1 VVSWCL
7 SPYSQTRLDLNIER
21 GTLDGFQ
28 RWGYSYKLLEYAV
41 KDKLHGEFYVS
52 QPKIR
57 WNQVKSG
64 NTKIS
69 TKHALA
75 FRITQ
80 VLVSDVL
87 LVAFQIITAS
97 ACRLLF

>member
-1 VVSWCL
+1 
-7 SPYSQTRLDLNIER
+7 
-21 GTLDGFQ
+21 
-28 RWGYSYKLLEYAV
+28 
-41 KDKLHGEFYVS
+41 
-52 QPKIR
+52 
-57 WNQVKSG
+57 VKSG

-97 ACRLLF
+97 ACRLLL

>member
-1 VVSWCL
+1 MVSWCL

-97 ACRLLF
+97 ACRLLL